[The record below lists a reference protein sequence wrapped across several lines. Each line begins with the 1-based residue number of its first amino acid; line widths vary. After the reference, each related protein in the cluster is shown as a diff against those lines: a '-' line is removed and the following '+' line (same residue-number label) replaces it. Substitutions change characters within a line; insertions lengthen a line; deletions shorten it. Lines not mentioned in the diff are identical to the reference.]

1 MSMPTGDHVVTLG
14 RETPRVEIDESS
26 RIDKP
31 TRTRG
36 SVESVTDVGGE
47 VSPSGAGVPHGVWSG
62 GVCQPTGV

>member
-1 MSMPTGDHVVTLG
+1 MPIGDHVVTLG

-47 VSPSGAGVPHGVWSG
+47 NPAGVEAVPHGV
-62 GVCQPTGV
+62 

>member
-1 MSMPTGDHVVTLG
+1 MSMPIGDHVVTLG

-31 TRTRG
+31 TGTRG

-47 VSPSGAGVPHGVWSG
+47 NPAGVEAVPHGV
-62 GVCQPTGV
+62 